1 MISKSLKS
9 VLKHARKPMGVNNQR
24 FAGGGGPKK
33 AKMPEDQTDFDV
45 ILVGGANASALTKFI
60 QHE

>member
-1 MISKSLKS
+1 MISKSFKS
-9 VLKHARKPMGVNNQR
+9 VLKHARKPIGVNNQR